1 MMRRYT
7 AWVGSIFLFAVVIGF
22 VVSSLGGQIVWGKDG
37 KKFSKGSKAT
47 LETKRALID
56 QELHALT
63 AHPWAGKYYY
73 GDGLGVNVGLS
84 LAPKSGFAFTWNGC
98 LGLYDLNYG
107 DVFEVDGRIKLIF
120 KHPND
125 REGFQGIAPELIS
138 IVWGERHYLIPADEV
153 VKFANAINAGFEPS
167 GSGSR
172 RFLLR
177 EGDELKKVQGQPSL
191 PSPYSEYLLKQPIKA
206 EISSIEKSR
215 LEDDTRIT
223 TVTLNVGGAQGV
235 KQGMEFYVYSP
246 ENIFEWARITGVDRS
261 NSEAE
266 VVQRVADEKRGRPS
280 TDWKL
285 STSAQRD

>member
-1 MMRRYT
+1 MMRRYI
-7 AWVGSIFLFAVVIGF
+7 AWAGSIFLLAVVIGF
-22 VVSSLGGQIVWGKDG
+22 VVLNLSGQIVWGKDG
-37 KKFSKGSKAT
+37 KKFSKGSKAA
-47 LETKRALID
+47 LEMKKALID

-63 AHPWAGKYYY
+63 AHPWAGRYYY
-73 GDGLGVNVGLS
+73 GDGLGVNVDLS

-107 DVFEVDGRIKLIF
+107 DVVEVDGRIRLTF
-120 KHPND
+120 KYPND
-125 REGFQGIAPELIS
+125 RKGFQGIAPELIP
-138 IVWGERHYLIPADEV
+138 IVWGERHYLIPADRV
-153 VKFANAINAGFEPS
+153 VRFANAINAGFEPS
-167 GSGSR
+167 KAVSR

-177 EGDELKKVQGQPSL
+177 EGDELKAVQGQPNL

-206 EISSIEKSR
+206 EISSIKKSL

-223 TVTLNVGGAQGV
+223 TVTLNVGSEQGV
-235 KQGMEFYVYSP
+235 KQGMEFYLYSP
-246 ENIFEWARITGVDRS
+246 ANIFEWARVTSVDSS

-266 VVQRVADEKRGRPS
+266 VVQRVADEKYGRPT